1 MSKLINMLRTT
12 RLEYET
18 VTISRLTQ
26 LRPMTLVTL
35 DSDGEANDIII
46 GRVQRL
52 ISVTQDYAVFLGGNG
67 QVRYYAMAGQQY
79 CHHPQFNLL
88 WNEMLRL
95 EFLIGQLRESHLDFQ
110 LEMFR
115 SMLGNAVASGLIGD
129 FAAMKASLDDTKELL
144 SGKIGRNAKRT
155 YIRSALAVGALSLC
169 VMGVA
174 VLVIYYL
181 EVHGLYAEVAIKWA
195 YVVCI
200 GLLGGTAGAM
210 FSILT
215 GVQRDVPFDPVSSAD
230 YARFEARIRVAMG
243 ALAGAIMGVANITGI
258 VSTTLTEGVEMTAA
272 TLILGVMAGFSERLV
287 PNLLSD
293 GKGEDGSKDKDEG
306 KAEDAPVRVEV
317 ASVTSEAHAPA
328 SSAGNGEHAE
338 ASDAASNTT
347 AEAEAEPKPK
357 PESDPSSEPES
368 D

>member
-1 MSKLINMLRTT
+1 MANLVNMLRTK

-52 ISVTQDYAVFLGGNG
+52 ISVTQGYAVFLGGNG

-155 YIRSALAVGALSLC
+155 YIRSALAIGALSLC

-174 VLVIYYL
+174 VLATYYV
-181 EVHGLYAEVAIKWA
+181 EVHELYAEVAIKWA

-287 PNLLSD
+287 PSLLSD
-293 GKGEDGSKDKDEG
+293 GKDDDGSKSKDKDEG

-317 ASVTSEAHAPA
+317 ASVTPEAHAPA
-328 SSAGNGEHAE
+328 SSEDSEHAE
-338 ASDAASNTT
+338 TSDAASNT
-347 AEAEAEPKPK
+347 AAQVEPKP
-357 PESDPSSEPES
+357 DPSSEP